1 MCLHCNYE
9 EIECV
14 AIWELNCCGG
24 DDVLMMM
31 VRVMVVVMMVMM
43 MMVVVMVVVTVKV
56 VVMVVVLVIRIPQP
70 SPRTSAPTALPH
82 NCTSSVSQVKPMARL
97 EGLGWEVVAM
107 VRGVW

>member
-1 MCLHCNYE
+1 MMM
-9 EIECV
+9 V
-14 AIWELNCCGG
+14 M
-24 DDVLMMM
+24 VMM
-31 VRVMVVVMMVMM
+31 VRVVVVM
-43 MMVVVMVVVTVKV
+43 
-56 VVMVVVLVIRIPQP
+56 MVVVLVIRIPQA